1 MKFKITLTLVILFS
15 IALVGGSFYTKK
27 LIDELPSISNLE
39 NYTPNIVTKIF
50 DRNGRVLSELFIERR
65 VLVPLREIPVD
76 LQNAFLAIED
86 NDFYEHWG
94 ISTKG
99 ILRAFIKNIL
109 KGRAAQ
115 GGSTITQQLSKTIF
129 LTSEK
134 TISRKIKEVLLTI
147 QLEREYTKE
156 EILQLY
162 INQIYFGAGGY
173 GAESASKIYFGKS
186 VRDLDLAEAALI
198 AGLPKAPN
206 YYSPLKNVERAKK
219 RRAIV
224 LSRMR
229 ELGYITKEQEDQAN
243 DFPIPTEKHIEEQNS
258 GHYFIEYLRIL
269 LEPKYGTNI
278 LHKGGLQIY
287 TTLDIKMQEAAE
299 KALTQALDKFDETAL
314 KNFEK
319 EKVEPKKV
327 QGAIMAID
335 PTTGAIR
342 VMVGGRDFKETKF
355 NRAVQAKRQAGS
367 SFKPFVYT
375 AAIDTKLM
383 TPATQLEDKQMVYVF
398 DGSKWNLVS
407 RNYSYV
413 ENLAEQMKIEEVIDP
428 MKIWYPVNYG
438 GKYRGEVL
446 LREALARSINTC
458 AIEVIDKVGPNTV
471 IDYARKMGIKSPLT
485 NTLSL
490 ALGSSDVTLQEMV
503 SSFGTLASGGVK
515 TEPYFIT
522 KVIDKDGRVL
532 ENNIPTEKEVLTQQ
546 TSFVMTNL
554 LKGVVE
560 KGSGYAAR
568 QLGRPCAGKTGTSND
583 SADAWFVGYTPQ
595 MVAGVWVGYD
605 DRTSLGQKVTGGSI
619 ACPIWTQFM
628 KEALEGY
635 PVLEF
640 KEPNSDEKMNTG
652 KSNGIEWARIDP
664 KTGLLAL
671 SKVPGSYLEAFLEG
685 TVPTIYC
692 TQKSKQEEKQV
703 EENEEDEGY

>member
-1 MKFKITLTLVILFS
+1 MKYKLILILTILFS
-15 IALVGGSFYTKK
+15 MTLVGGSFYTKK
-27 LIDELPSISNLE
+27 LIEELPSISDLE
-39 NYTPNIVTKIF
+39 NYTPSIVTKIF
-50 DRNGRVLSELFIERR
+50 DRNGRVISELFVERR
-65 VLVPLREIPVD
+65 VLVPLKEIPVD
-76 LQNAFLAIED
+76 LQNAFISIED
-86 NDFYEHWG
+86 NHFYEHWG

-99 ILRAFIKNIL
+99 ILRAFIKNML
-109 KGRAAQ
+109 NGRAVQ

-129 LTSEK
+129 LTSER
-134 TISRKIKEVLLTI
+134 TISRKIKEFLLTI

-186 VRDLDLAEAALI
+186 VRDLTLAEAALI

-206 YYSPLKNVERAKK
+206 YYSPLKNPERAKK

-229 ELGYITKEQEDQAN
+229 ELGYITKEQEAQAN
-243 DFPIPTEKHIEEQNS
+243 EVPVPTEKHIEEQNS

-269 LEPKYGTNI
+269 LEPKYGVNI
-278 LHKGGLQIY
+278 LHKGGLKIY
-287 TTLDIKMQEAAE
+287 TTLDIKMQEIAE
-299 KALTQALDKFDETAL
+299 KTLSEALEKFDKDRLAF
-314 KNFEK
+314 FEK
-319 EKVEPKKV
+319 EKIEPKKV

-335 PTTGAIR
+335 PATGAIR
-342 VMVGGRDFKETKF
+342 VMVGGRDFNETKF

-367 SFKPFVYT
+367 AFKTFVYT
-375 AAIDTKLM
+375 AAIDTKKM
-383 TPATQLEDKQMVYVF
+383 TPATVLEDKQMVYVF
-398 DGSKWNLVS
+398 DGTKWNLVS
-407 RNYSYV
+407 RNLSYV
-413 ENLAEQMKIEEVIDP
+413 EKLAEKMNIEDVIDP
-428 MKIWYPVNYG
+428 MKVWYPVNYG
-438 GKYRGEVL
+438 GRYRDTVL

-458 AIEVIDKVGPNTV
+458 AIEVVDKVGPNVV
-471 IDYARKMGIKSPLT
+471 IDYARKMGIQSPLT

-503 SSFGTLASGGVK
+503 SAFGTLASGGVK

-532 ENNIPTEKEVLTQQ
+532 ESNLPMEKEVLSPQ
-546 TSFVMTNL
+546 TSFIMTNL
-554 LKGVVE
+554 LKGAIE

-583 SADAWFVGYTPQ
+583 SVDAWFVGYTTQ

-605 DRTSLGQKVTGGSI
+605 DRTTLGQKVTGGSL
-619 ACPIWTQFM
+619 ACPIWTKFM
-628 KEALEGY
+628 KESLEGY
-635 PVLEF
+635 PVVDF
-640 KEPNSDEKMNTG
+640 SEPQSG
-652 KSNGIEWARIDP
+652 GIEWTNIDP

-671 SKVPGSYLEAFLEG
+671 SKTYGKYEEAFLFG
-685 TVPTIYC
+685 TMPKLYC
-692 TQKSKQEEKQV
+692 TQKDKHLENIKEESK
-703 EENEEDEGY
+703 EEDKEEGY